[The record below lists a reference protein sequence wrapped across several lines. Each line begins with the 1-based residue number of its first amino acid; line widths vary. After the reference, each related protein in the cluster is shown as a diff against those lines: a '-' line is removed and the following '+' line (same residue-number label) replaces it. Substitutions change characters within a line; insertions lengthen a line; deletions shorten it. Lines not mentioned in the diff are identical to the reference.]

1 MVASSSPEEVRRW
14 LGLTDGRTDGR
25 TAVNADELINIK
37 HHQQQQQQQRR
48 RRRRRR
54 RIQVMG
60 AGGDRTMHISFD
72 KLHLSRQRDRQLG
85 CAGLGGWSRHQ
96 SLGQT
101 DPPCSL
107 NIHDVLGTTKRCGHV
122 TCRAIRRF
130 LIENTRSSWHEQL
143 SRLSVSAGSNVL
155 YSAAE
160 SRVTLIMHCCC
171 CAVTKL
177 LSTSMHAQRSYRV
190 RDLL

>member
-37 HHQQQQQQQRR
+37 HHQQQQQQQQ
-48 RRRRRR
+48 RRRR
-54 RIQVMG
+54 RIQVTG
-60 AGGDRTMHISFD
+60 QVETGQCTSALTNFTC
-72 KLHLSRQRDRQLG
+72 RDRETGSWAELG
-85 CAGLGGWSRHQ
+85 WGGWSRHQ

-143 SRLSVSAGSNVL
+143 SRLSVSAGSNVV

-160 SRVTLIMHCCC
+160 SRVMRCCC
-171 CAVTKL
+171 CTVTKL
-177 LSTSMHAQRSYRV
+177 LSTSMHAQRSYRAC
-190 RDLL
+190 DLL